1 MSATWQIRYDDSGES
16 EECGEGNWFISDAVG
31 NVLGD
36 ASFET
41 EQEAK
46 DFLAE
51 YLTTQ

>member
-1 MSATWQIRYDDSGES
+1 MSSTWQIRYDDSGES
-16 EECGEGNWFISDAVG
+16 EQYDEGNWFINDVKG

-46 DFLAE
+46 DFLSE
-51 YLTTQ
+51 YLTAQ